1 MGAEDL
7 DVAQFALLV
16 DREGDPHGAGGGTLV
31 FAALVA
37 DIPEEP
43 RVEPR
48 GVFSLEERIDDL
60 HVEFIP
66 LCVDRM
72 AFDRT
77 KVPEVDGQQVANFDR
92 LAVDQAGRPG
102 RGFHDYAADFA
113 HARGSQAETL
123 SQPVMRPSLPMVT
136 TALTTSLRSWAY
148 SLSDT
153 KGRRLHTQR
162 TKYSKSWL

>member
-1 MGAEDL
+1 
-7 DVAQFALLV
+7 
-16 DREGDPHGAGGGTLV
+16 
-31 FAALVA
+31 
-37 DIPEEP
+37 
-43 RVEPR
+43 
-48 GVFSLEERIDDL
+48 
-60 HVEFIP
+60 
-66 LCVDRM
+66 M

-92 LAVDQAGRPG
+92 LAVDQAGASMTMLRTL
-102 RGFHDYAADFA
+102 RS
-113 HARGSQAETL
+113 ARGSQAETL